1 MYQKIRPALFK
12 LDAER
17 SHDLSIKALQLAS
30 QNQAVCRQI
39 KKYFHPQ
46 GHQSAVNVMGL
57 EFPNRIGLAAGL
69 DKHAQCIN
77 AFTAMGFGF
86 IEAGTVTPAP
96 QAGNEKPRLFRL
108 TEHNAIINRMGF
120 NSVGLEQFL
129 ENFSCHNS
137 NSIVGINLGKNAA
150 TPMNDAASDYIT
162 GMQKTYLHA
171 DYLTINLSSPNTKQL
186 RELQRGD
193 SFEQLVMILK
203 REQKRLTDK
212 HGKYTP
218 LAIKVAPDLEPE
230 EIHDIAG
237 SSMRHNIDAI
247 IATNTTIK
255 RDMLGN
261 HPLAKQA
268 GGLSGEPVRIL
279 STKVI
284 KSFAHILKGEIPI
297 IGVGGISSGRD
308 ALDKINAGAS
318 LIQVY
323 TGLIYKGPALIK
335 EIAKSL
341 NSSNINQ
348 SKSTD

>member
-1 MYQKIRPALFK
+1 MYQKVRPALFK

-17 SHDLSIKALQLAS
+17 SHDLTIKALQLAS
-30 QNQAVCRQI
+30 KNQSVCRQI

-46 GHQSAVNVMGL
+46 QQQSAVNSIKVMGL

-77 AFTAMGFGF
+77 ALAAMGFGF
-86 IEAGTVTPAP
+86 IEAGTVTPLA
-96 QAGNEKPRLFRL
+96 QSGNEKPRLFRL
-108 TEHNAIINRMGF
+108 TQHNAIINRMGF
-120 NSVGLEQFL
+120 NSVGLEVFL
-129 ENFSCHNS
+129 KNFASHNTTA
-137 NSIVGINLGKNAA
+137 IVGINLGKNAA

-162 GMQKTYLHA
+162 GMQQTYLHA
-171 DYLTINLSSPNTKQL
+171 DYLTINLSSPNTNQL

-203 REQKRLTDK
+203 REQNRLTDK

-255 RDMLGN
+255 RDMLDG
-261 HPLAKQA
+261 HPLSHEA

-279 STKVI
+279 STKVV

-308 ALDKINAGAS
+308 ALDKIKAGAS

-323 TGLIYKGPALIK
+323 TGLIYKGPELIK
-335 EIAKSL
+335 DIAESL
-341 NSSNINQ
+341 SNQ
-348 SKSTD
+348 R